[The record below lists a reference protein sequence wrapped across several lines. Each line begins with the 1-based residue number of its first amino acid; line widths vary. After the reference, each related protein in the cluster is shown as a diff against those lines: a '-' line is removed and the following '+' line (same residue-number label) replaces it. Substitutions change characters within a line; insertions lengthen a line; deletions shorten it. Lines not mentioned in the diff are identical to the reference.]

1 MHENREISGASRL
14 DKGRDRS
21 EKAESHNADMH
32 VPEKS
37 DRVVVPM
44 NQPNKGEQSS
54 AEVGE
59 GRARTKE
66 NIGRSSTSPTQ
77 SGKAR
82 VPGIERCAASR
93 QVRFAALSEV
103 RAVCVNALL
112 RICAGGA
119 ISNGRSYRDTMLS
132 ASHVSGVSAS
142 GGCQRPFSSRSEIW
156 PLGATEEVSQT
167 WMPGVRGR
175 LVVL

>member
-21 EKAESHNADMH
+21 EKAQSHNADMH

-44 NQPNKGEQSS
+44 NQPNKGKIIL

-59 GRARTKE
+59 GRARAKE
-66 NIGRSSTSPTQ
+66 NIVPSYTSPTQ
-77 SGKAR
+77 RGRTR

-93 QVRFAALSEV
+93 QVSLCRHYPRQEPYALTRSYGSV
-103 RAVCVNALL
+103 R
-112 RICAGGA
+112 GA
-119 ISNGRSYRDTMLS
+119 ISDGRPYRDTTQKLRI
-132 ASHVSGVSAS
+132 
-142 GGCQRPFSSRSEIW
+142 GCS
-156 PLGATEEVSQT
+156 T
-167 WMPGVRGR
+167 
-175 LVVL
+175 

>member
-21 EKAESHNADMH
+21 AKAQSHHAGVH

-37 DRVVVPM
+37 DCVVVPM

-59 GRARTKE
+59 GRARIKE

-77 SGKAR
+77 SGKTR

-93 QVRFAALSEV
+93 QVRF
-103 RAVCVNALL
+103 
-112 RICAGGA
+112 
-119 ISNGRSYRDTMLS
+119 S
-132 ASHVSGVSAS
+132 ATIRGK
-142 GGCQRPFSSRSEIW
+142 SR
-156 PLGATEEVSQT
+156 
-167 WMPGVRGR
+167 MR
-175 LVVL
+175 

>member
-14 DKGRDRS
+14 DKGRGRS
-21 EKAESHNADMH
+21 EKAQSHNADMH

-37 DRVVVPM
+37 DRAVVPM
-44 NQPNKGEQSS
+44 NRPNKGEQSS

-77 SGKAR
+77 SGKTR

-103 RAVCVNALL
+103 RAVCVNALV
-112 RICAGGA
+112 RICAGGDQQWSSLPRQRGLICLDA
-119 ISNGRSYRDTMLS
+119 RNGEYDFSEEKLRDSVGM
-132 ASHVSGVSAS
+132 
-142 GGCQRPFSSRSEIW
+142 
-156 PLGATEEVSQT
+156 
-167 WMPGVRGR
+167 R
-175 LVVL
+175 LPKLTP